1 MKTNDYVKYVTQTF
15 VKYMDQ
21 PRDERKKQKESRR
34 DEKEPFLFKWFGIIP
49 YALLAGMKKGK
60 AAKRQ

>member
-21 PRDERKKQKESRR
+21 PKDERKKQKESRK
-34 DEKEPFLFKWFGIIP
+34 DEKEPF
-49 YALLAGMKKGK
+49 
-60 AAKRQ
+60 RV